1 MHCYSHAS
9 TRRSLRSLFAWA
21 ARPGRQSS
29 ARHSVDR
36 NECTADSNA
45 DLQSTW
51 DIGCAEKLAGAGLQG
66 FPRNSNKRV
75 QSYVVSAFFHIVLLL
90 AI

>member
-1 MHCYSHAS
+1 MRRYSHAN
-9 TRRSLRSLFAWA
+9 TRKNLRSLFAWA
-21 ARPGRQSS
+21 ARLCRQSI
-29 ARHSVDR
+29 ATHFVDR

-90 AI
+90 AN